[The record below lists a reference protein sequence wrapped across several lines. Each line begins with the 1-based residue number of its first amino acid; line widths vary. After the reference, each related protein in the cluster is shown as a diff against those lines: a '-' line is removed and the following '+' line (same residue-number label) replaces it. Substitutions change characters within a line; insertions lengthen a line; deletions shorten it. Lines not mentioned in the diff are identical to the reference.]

1 MANPLGL
8 ETQVDFAF
16 DEAIQQTKAA
26 LKAEGFGI
34 LTEIDLQAAFK
45 EKIGAEFRPF
55 VILGACDPNLAYAT
69 ITANPLVGL
78 LLPCNVTVEATS
90 ARRSTVRVTDPTV
103 LLSATGVQLPTDLQQ
118 VAQEARTRLTRVVR
132 ALSGGAA
139 AG

>member
-8 ETQVDFAF
+8 EAQVDLVF

-78 LLPCNVTVEATS
+78 LLPCNVTVEANS

-103 LLSATGVQLPTDLQQ
+103 LLTATGVQLPTELQQ
-118 VAQEARTRLTRVVR
+118 VAQEARTRLMRVVR
-132 ALSGGAA
+132 ALSTGAA